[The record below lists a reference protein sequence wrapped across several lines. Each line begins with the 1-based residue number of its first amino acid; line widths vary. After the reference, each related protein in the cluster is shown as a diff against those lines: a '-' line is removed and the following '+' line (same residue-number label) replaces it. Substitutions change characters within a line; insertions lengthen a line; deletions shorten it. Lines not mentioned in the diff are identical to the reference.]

1 MYHILFSCFSVGEH
15 LRFVHVL
22 VIVNSAALNI
32 GVHLFLQ
39 IVVFF
44 QLCPG
49 VELPDHMVT
58 LFLVL

>member
-1 MYHILFSCFSVGEH
+1 MYQILFSCFSVGGH
-15 LRFVHVL
+15 LRFVRVL

-32 GVHLFLQ
+32 GVHLFLH
-39 IVVFF
+39 IFFF